1 MVAKA
6 GSARLVFNAMLFH
19 RAGRNLSTH
28 SRRTMT
34 NIYTYPFIKQQLN
47 LSDDILNLIKN
58 DEKKKILGF
67 TNKTLNDVKTYRKLR
82 LQRKLNNYKV

>member
-6 GSARLVFNAMLFH
+6 GSALVFNAMLFH

-58 DEKKKILGF
+58 DEKKKKNIRF
-67 TNKTLNDVKTYRKLR
+67 
-82 LQRKLNNYKV
+82 YK